1 MKAFGK
7 MYVAYPKETLLLAKA
22 RGRDMTWL
30 VCLCRNE
37 EAWEPVM
44 FSPWESPLERIEGG
58 EACGE
63 PFDTKVFLLPD
74 LDGNGSNELFV
85 WTTTSRIYAIRT
97 RWAKDGPSSHE
108 QAVSARRNLTN
119 LLRSVMND

>member
-1 MKAFGK
+1 
-7 MYVAYPKETLLLAKA
+7 
-22 RGRDMTWL
+22 
-30 VCLCRNE
+30 
-37 EAWEPVM
+37 M

-97 RWAKDGPSSHE
+97 RWAKDGP
-108 QAVSARRNLTN
+108 RP
-119 LLRSVMND
+119 MNKQYRLEEISRTYFGP